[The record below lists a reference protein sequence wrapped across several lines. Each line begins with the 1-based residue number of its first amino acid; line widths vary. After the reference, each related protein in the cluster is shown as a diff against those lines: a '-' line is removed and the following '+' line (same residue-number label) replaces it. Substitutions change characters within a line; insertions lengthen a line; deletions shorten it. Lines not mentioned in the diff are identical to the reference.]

1 MNVTETIRQ
10 RYSVRGFRADPVPE
24 AIIREVIDVARL
36 APSAS
41 NTQPWHVAV
50 VSGDARRRLEAA
62 IFEEIDA
69 GKAPYPGFPPGGA
82 GLQGDYKRRQYEC
95 AFGYYGTMGVA
106 RDDLDARRALGL
118 KNWQFF
124 GAPHAAFLSMP
135 GTMNR
140 GNALDVGIF
149 MQSIMLLFAERGIG
163 CCPQGA
169 LAHYPDPVRAVARVP
184 EGNIILC
191 GLSFGYEAPGER
203 INQVRMPREALDTV
217 ASFVS

>member
-1 MNVTETIRQ
+1 MNVTEAISQ
-10 RYSVRGFRADPVPE
+10 RYSVRGFRPDPVPE
-24 AIIREVIDVARL
+24 STIREVLEVARL
-36 APSAS
+36 APSSS
-41 NTQPWHVAV
+41 NTQPWHVAI
-50 VSGDARRRLEAA
+50 VSGAARRRLEAA

-82 GLQGDYKRRQYEC
+82 GLQGDYKRRQYAC
-95 AFGYYGTMGVA
+95 AFGYYGTMGIA
-106 RDDLDARRALGL
+106 RDDLGARGALGL

-140 GNALDVGIF
+140 ANALDVGILL
-149 MQSIMLLFAERGIG
+149 QSIMLLFAERGIG

-169 LAHYPDPVRAVARVP
+169 LASYPGPVRALARIP

-191 GLSFGYEAPGER
+191 GLSFGYEAIGAR
-203 INQVRMPREALDTV
+203 INQVRMPREALDTI
-217 ASFVS
+217 ASFAS

>member
-1 MNVTETIRQ
+1 
-10 RYSVRGFRADPVPE
+10 RGFRPDPVPE
-24 AIIREVIDVARL
+24 STIREVLDIARL
-36 APSAS
+36 APSSS
-41 NTQPWHVAV
+41 NTQPWHIAV
-50 VSGDARRRLEAA
+50 VSGEARRRLESA
-62 IFEEIDA
+62 IFQEIEA

-95 AFGYYGTMGVA
+95 AFGYYGTMGIA
-106 RDDLDARRALGL
+106 RDDLAARRELLL

-140 GNALDVGIF
+140 ANALDVGIF

-169 LAHYPDPVRAVARVP
+169 LASYPDPVRAVARIP
-184 EGNIILC
+184 EGNTILC
-191 GLSFGYEAPGER
+191 GLSFGYEEPGAR
-203 INQVRMPREALDTV
+203 INQVRMAREPLDTV
-217 ASFVS
+217 ASFAS